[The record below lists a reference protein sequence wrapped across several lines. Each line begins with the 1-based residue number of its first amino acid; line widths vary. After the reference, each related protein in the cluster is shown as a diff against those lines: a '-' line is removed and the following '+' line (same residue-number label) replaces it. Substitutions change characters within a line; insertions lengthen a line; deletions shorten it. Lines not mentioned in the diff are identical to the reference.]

1 MDELKQI
8 PGLSDLIRSPEYR
21 RSLGLPAAVTEEYR
35 TLAQGEYNRNF
46 WFCHPVTGKKLM
58 LRVNYGS
65 QMHLDHQIEYE
76 SHALELLAP
85 SGRTPRVL
93 YTDGSKRYT
102 DHGVSVMEYLPGRP
116 LDYGRDLERAAGILA
131 DVHSVALPG
140 PSGLM
145 EPADPLRAVLEEC
158 EEMLR
163 VYLDSDLPPLSKKS
177 EIRALLDLAWDRY
190 RRTDLAGGARCI
202 VNTELNN
209 TNFLMA
215 EEPGEPDRADGT
227 AGSGGA
233 AGIGGAAAPE
243 EPAGGRDWLIDWEKP
258 LWSDPA
264 QDIAHFLVPTTT
276 FWKTDVILS
285 PGETEEFLSAYEAQ
299 VSGRMDLTGLRE
311 RLGVFMPVTCMR
323 GVTWCA
329 MAWVQY
335 RKEEKELS
343 NASTKRKLEAYLSDS
358 FLAEIR
364 RIEES

>member
-8 PGLSDLIRSPEYR
+8 PGLSELVGSPEYR
-21 RSLGLPAAVTEEYR
+21 SALGLPAAVTEEYR
-35 TLAQGEYNRNF
+35 LLAQGEYNRNF
-46 WFCHPVTGKKLM
+46 RFRHPVTGKELL
-58 LRVNYGS
+58 LRVNCGS
-65 QMHLDHQIEYE
+65 QMHLEHQIEYE

-116 LDYGRDLERAAGILA
+116 LDYHRDLERAAGVLA
-131 DVHSVALPG
+131 DVHSVPLPG
-140 PSGLM
+140 PSGLI

-163 VYLDSDLPPLSKKS
+163 VYLNSDLPPLSGKRK
-177 EIRALLDLAWDRY
+177 IRELLDLAWERY
-190 RRTDLAGGARCI
+190 HRTNRTGGARCI

-215 EEPGEPDRADGT
+215 EEPDG
-227 AGSGGA
+227 
-233 AGIGGAAAPE
+233 
-243 EPAGGRDWLIDWEKP
+243 PAGGRDWLIDWEKP

-285 PGETEEFLSAYEAQ
+285 PGETADFLTAYEAS
-299 VSGRMDLTGLRE
+299 VSDRIDLTGLRE

-335 RKEEKELS
+335 QKEEKELS
-343 NASTKRKLEAYLSDS
+343 NDSTRRKLEAYLSDS
-358 FLAEIR
+358 FLEEIR
-364 RIEES
+364 RIEEA

>member
-8 PGLSDLIRSPEYR
+8 PGLSELVGSPEYR
-21 RSLGLPAAVTEEYR
+21 SALGLPAAVTEEYR
-35 TLAQGEYNRNF
+35 LLAQGEYNRNF
-46 WFCHPVTGKKLM
+46 RFRHPVTGKELL
-58 LRVNYGS
+58 LRVNCGS
-65 QMHLDHQIEYE
+65 QMHLEHQIEYE

-116 LDYGRDLERAAGILA
+116 LDYHRDLERAAGILA
-131 DVHSVALPG
+131 DVHSVPLPG
-140 PSGLM
+140 PSGLI

-163 VYLDSDLPPLSKKS
+163 VYMNSDLPPLSGKRK
-177 EIRALLDLAWDRY
+177 IRELLNLAWERY
-190 RRTDLAGGARCI
+190 HRTNRTGGARCI

-215 EEPGEPDRADGT
+215 EEPDG
-227 AGSGGA
+227 
-233 AGIGGAAAPE
+233 
-243 EPAGGRDWLIDWEKP
+243 PAGGRDWLIDWEKP

-285 PGETEEFLSAYEAQ
+285 PGETADFLTAYEAS
-299 VSGRMDLTGLRE
+299 VSGRIDLTGLRE

-335 RKEEKELS
+335 QKEEKELS
-343 NASTKRKLEAYLSDS
+343 NDSTRRKLEAYLSDS
-358 FLAEIR
+358 FLEEIR
-364 RIEES
+364 RIEEA

>member
-8 PGLSDLIRSPEYR
+8 PGLSELVGSPEYR
-21 RSLGLPAAVTEEYR
+21 SALGFPAAVTEEYR
-35 TLAQGEYNRNF
+35 LLAQGEYNRNF
-46 WFCHPVTGKKLM
+46 RFRHPVTGKELL
-58 LRVNYGS
+58 LRVNCGS
-65 QMHLDHQIEYE
+65 QMHLEHQIEYE

-116 LDYGRDLERAAGILA
+116 LDYHRDLERAAGILA
-131 DVHSVALPG
+131 DVHSVPLPG
-140 PSGLM
+140 PSGLI

-163 VYLDSDLPPLSKKS
+163 VYLNSDLPPLSGKRK
-177 EIRALLDLAWDRY
+177 IRELLDLAWERY
-190 RRTDLAGGARCI
+190 HRTNRTGGARCI

-215 EEPGEPDRADGT
+215 EEPDG
-227 AGSGGA
+227 
-233 AGIGGAAAPE
+233 
-243 EPAGGRDWLIDWEKP
+243 PAGGRDWLIDWEKP

-285 PGETEEFLSAYEAQ
+285 PGETADFLTAYEAS
-299 VSGRMDLTGLRE
+299 VSGRIDLTGLRE

-335 RKEEKELS
+335 QKEEKELS
-343 NASTKRKLEAYLSDS
+343 NDSTRRKLEAYLSDS
-358 FLAEIR
+358 FLEEIR
-364 RIEES
+364 RIEEA

>member
-8 PGLSDLIRSPEYR
+8 PGLSELVGSPEYR
-21 RSLGLPAAVTEEYR
+21 SALGLPAAVTEEYR
-35 TLAQGEYNRNF
+35 LLAQGEYNRNF
-46 WFCHPVTGKKLM
+46 WFRHPVTGKKLL
-58 LRVNYGS
+58 LRVNCGS
-65 QMHLDHQIEYE
+65 QMHLEHQIEYE

-116 LDYGRDLERAAGILA
+116 LDYHRDLERAAGILA
-131 DVHSVALPG
+131 DVHSVPLPG
-140 PSGLM
+140 PSGLI

-163 VYLDSDLPPLSKKS
+163 VYLNSDLPPLSGKRK
-177 EIRALLDLAWDRY
+177 IRELLDLAWERY
-190 RRTDLAGGARCI
+190 HRTNRTGGARCI

-215 EEPGEPDRADGT
+215 EEPDG
-227 AGSGGA
+227 
-233 AGIGGAAAPE
+233 
-243 EPAGGRDWLIDWEKP
+243 PAGGRDWLIDWEKP

-285 PGETEEFLSAYEAQ
+285 PGETADFLTAYEAS
-299 VSGRMDLTGLRE
+299 VSGRIDLTGLRE

-335 RKEEKELS
+335 QKEEKELS
-343 NASTKRKLEAYLSDS
+343 NDSTRRKLEAYLSDS
-358 FLAEIR
+358 FLEEIR
-364 RIEES
+364 RIEEA

>member
-8 PGLSDLIRSPEYR
+8 PGLSELVGSPEYR
-21 RSLGLPAAVTEEYR
+21 SALGLPAAVTEEYR
-35 TLAQGEYNRNF
+35 LLAQGEYNRNF
-46 WFCHPVTGKKLM
+46 RFRHPVTGKDLL
-58 LRVNYGS
+58 LRVNCGS
-65 QMHLDHQIEYE
+65 QMHLEHQIEYE

-116 LDYGRDLERAAGILA
+116 LDYHRDLERAAGILA
-131 DVHSVALPG
+131 DVHSVPLPG
-140 PSGLM
+140 PSGLI

-163 VYLDSDLPPLSKKS
+163 VYLNSDLPPLSGKRK
-177 EIRALLDLAWDRY
+177 IRELLDLAWERY
-190 RRTDLAGGARCI
+190 HRMNRTGGARCI

-215 EEPGEPDRADGT
+215 EEPDG
-227 AGSGGA
+227 
-233 AGIGGAAAPE
+233 
-243 EPAGGRDWLIDWEKP
+243 PAGGRDWLIDWEKP

-285 PGETEEFLSAYEAQ
+285 PGETADFLTAYEAS
-299 VSGRMDLTGLRE
+299 VSGRIDLTGLRE

-335 RKEEKELS
+335 QKEEKELS
-343 NASTKRKLEAYLSDS
+343 NDSTRRKLEAYLSDS
-358 FLAEIR
+358 FLEEIR
-364 RIEES
+364 RIEEA

>member
-8 PGLSDLIRSPEYR
+8 PGLSELVGSPEYR
-21 RSLGLPAAVTEEYR
+21 SALGLPAAVTEEYR
-35 TLAQGEYNRNF
+35 LLAQGEYNRNF
-46 WFCHPVTGKKLM
+46 RFRHPVTGKELL
-58 LRVNYGS
+58 LRVNCGS
-65 QMHLDHQIEYE
+65 QIHLEHQIEYE

-116 LDYGRDLERAAGILA
+116 LDYHRDLERAAGILA
-131 DVHSVALPG
+131 DVHSVPLPG
-140 PSGLM
+140 PSGLI
-145 EPADPLRAVLEEC
+145 ESADPLRAVLEEC

-163 VYLDSDLPPLSKKS
+163 VYLNSDLPPLSGKRK
-177 EIRALLDLAWDRY
+177 IRELLDLAWERY
-190 RRTDLAGGARCI
+190 HRTNRTGGARCI

-215 EEPGEPDRADGT
+215 EEPDG
-227 AGSGGA
+227 
-233 AGIGGAAAPE
+233 
-243 EPAGGRDWLIDWEKP
+243 PAGGRDWLIDWEKP

-285 PGETEEFLSAYEAQ
+285 PGETADFLTAYEAS
-299 VSGRMDLTGLRE
+299 VSGRIDLTGLRE

-335 RKEEKELS
+335 QKEEKELS
-343 NASTKRKLEAYLSDS
+343 NDSTRRKLEAYLSDS
-358 FLAEIR
+358 FLEEIR
-364 RIEES
+364 RIEEA

>member
-8 PGLSDLIRSPEYR
+8 PGLSELVGSPEYR
-21 RSLGLPAAVTEEYR
+21 SALGLPAAVTEEYR
-35 TLAQGEYNRNF
+35 LLAQGEYNRNF
-46 WFCHPVTGKKLM
+46 RFRHPVTGKELL
-58 LRVNYGS
+58 LRVNCGS
-65 QMHLDHQIEYE
+65 QMHLEHQIEYE

-85 SGRTPRVL
+85 SGRTPQVL

-116 LDYGRDLERAAGILA
+116 LDYHRDLERAAGILA
-131 DVHSVALPG
+131 DVHSVPLPG
-140 PSGLM
+140 PSGLI

-163 VYLDSDLPPLSKKS
+163 VYLNSDLPPLSGKRK
-177 EIRALLDLAWDRY
+177 IRELLDLAWERY
-190 RRTDLAGGARCI
+190 HRMNRTGGARCI

-215 EEPGEPDRADGT
+215 EEPDG
-227 AGSGGA
+227 
-233 AGIGGAAAPE
+233 
-243 EPAGGRDWLIDWEKP
+243 PAGGRDWLIDWEKP

-285 PGETEEFLSAYEAQ
+285 PGETADFLTAYEAS
-299 VSGRMDLTGLRE
+299 VSDRIDLTGLRE

-335 RKEEKELS
+335 QKEEKELS
-343 NASTKRKLEAYLSDS
+343 NDSTRRKLEAYLSDS
-358 FLAEIR
+358 FLEEIR
-364 RIEES
+364 RIEEA

>member
-8 PGLSDLIRSPEYR
+8 PGLSELVGSPEYR
-21 RSLGLPAAVTEEYR
+21 SALGLPAAVTEEYR
-35 TLAQGEYNRNF
+35 LLAQGEYNRNF
-46 WFCHPVTGKKLM
+46 RFRHPVTGKELL
-58 LRVNYGS
+58 LRVNCGS
-65 QMHLDHQIEYE
+65 QMHLEHQIEYE

-116 LDYGRDLERAAGILA
+116 LDYHRDLERAAGILA
-131 DVHSVALPG
+131 DVHSVPLPG
-140 PSGLM
+140 PSGLI

-163 VYLDSDLPPLSKKS
+163 VYLNSDLPPLSGKRKIQ
-177 EIRALLDLAWDRY
+177 ELLDLAWERY
-190 RRTDLAGGARCI
+190 YRTNRTGGARCI

-215 EEPGEPDRADGT
+215 EEPDG
-227 AGSGGA
+227 
-233 AGIGGAAAPE
+233 
-243 EPAGGRDWLIDWEKP
+243 PAGGRDWLVDWEKP

-285 PGETEEFLSAYEAQ
+285 PGETADFLTAYEAS
-299 VSGRMDLTGLRE
+299 VSDRIDLTGLRE

-335 RKEEKELS
+335 QKEEKELS
-343 NASTKRKLEAYLSDS
+343 NDSTRRKLEAYLSDS
-358 FLAEIR
+358 FLEEIR
-364 RIEES
+364 RIEEA

>member
-8 PGLSDLIRSPEYR
+8 PGLSELVGSPEYR
-21 RSLGLPAAVTEEYR
+21 SALGLPAAVTEEYR
-35 TLAQGEYNRNF
+35 LLAQGEYNRNF
-46 WFCHPVTGKKLM
+46 RFRHPVTGKDLL
-58 LRVNYGS
+58 LRVNCGS
-65 QMHLDHQIEYE
+65 QMHLEHQIEYE

-116 LDYGRDLERAAGILA
+116 LDYHRDLERAAGILA
-131 DVHSVALPG
+131 DVHSVPLPG
-140 PSGLM
+140 PSGLI

-163 VYLDSDLPPLSKKS
+163 VYLNSDLPPLSGKRK
-177 EIRALLDLAWDRY
+177 IRELLDLAWERY
-190 RRTDLAGGARCI
+190 HRTNRTGGARCI

-215 EEPGEPDRADGT
+215 EEP
-227 AGSGGA
+227 AG
-233 AGIGGAAAPE
+233 
-243 EPAGGRDWLIDWEKP
+243 PAGGRDWLIDWEKP

-276 FWKTDVILS
+276 FWKTNVILS
-285 PGETEEFLSAYEAQ
+285 PGETADFLTAYEAS
-299 VSGRMDLTGLRE
+299 VSDRIDLTGLRE

-335 RKEEKELS
+335 QKEEKELS
-343 NASTKRKLEAYLSDS
+343 NDSTRRKLEAYLSDS
-358 FLAEIR
+358 FLEEIR
-364 RIEES
+364 RIEEA

>member
-8 PGLSDLIRSPEYR
+8 PGLSELVGSPEYR
-21 RSLGLPAAVTEEYR
+21 SALGLPAAVTEEYR
-35 TLAQGEYNRNF
+35 LLAQGEYNRNF
-46 WFCHPVTGKKLM
+46 WFRHPVTGKELL
-58 LRVNYGS
+58 LRVNCGS
-65 QMHLDHQIEYE
+65 QMHLEHQIEYE

-116 LDYGRDLERAAGILA
+116 LDYHRDLERAAGILA
-131 DVHSVALPG
+131 DVHSVPLPG
-140 PSGLM
+140 PSGLI

-163 VYLDSDLPPLSKKS
+163 VYLNSALPPLSGKRK
-177 EIRALLDLAWDRY
+177 IRELLDLAWERY
-190 RRTDLAGGARCI
+190 HRTNRTGGARCI

-215 EEPGEPDRADGT
+215 EEPDG
-227 AGSGGA
+227 
-233 AGIGGAAAPE
+233 
-243 EPAGGRDWLIDWEKP
+243 PAGGRDWLIDWEKP

-285 PGETEEFLSAYEAQ
+285 PGETADFLTAYEAS
-299 VSGRMDLTGLRE
+299 VSGRIDLTGLRE

-335 RKEEKELS
+335 QKEEKELS
-343 NASTKRKLEAYLSDS
+343 NDSTRRKLEAYLSDS
-358 FLAEIR
+358 FLEEIR
-364 RIEES
+364 RIEEA

>member
-8 PGLSDLIRSPEYR
+8 PGLSELVGSPEYR
-21 RSLGLPAAVTEEYR
+21 SALGLPAAVTEEYR
-35 TLAQGEYNRNF
+35 LLAQGEYNRNF
-46 WFCHPVTGKKLM
+46 RFRHPVTGKELL
-58 LRVNYGS
+58 LRVNCGS
-65 QMHLDHQIEYE
+65 QMHLEHQIEYE

-102 DHGVSVMEYLPGRP
+102 DHWVSVMEYLPGRP
-116 LDYGRDLERAAGILA
+116 LDYHRDLERAAGILA
-131 DVHSVALPG
+131 DVHSVPLPG
-140 PSGLM
+140 PSGLI

-163 VYLDSDLPPLSKKS
+163 VYLNSDLPPLSGKRK
-177 EIRALLDLAWDRY
+177 IRELLDLAWERY
-190 RRTDLAGGARCI
+190 HRMNRTGGARCI

-215 EEPGEPDRADGT
+215 EEPDG
-227 AGSGGA
+227 
-233 AGIGGAAAPE
+233 
-243 EPAGGRDWLIDWEKP
+243 PAGGRDWLIDWEKP

-285 PGETEEFLSAYEAQ
+285 PGETADFLTAYEAS
-299 VSGRMDLTGLRE
+299 VSDRIDLTGLRE

-335 RKEEKELS
+335 QKEEKELS
-343 NASTKRKLEAYLSDS
+343 NDSTRRKLEAYLSDS
-358 FLAEIR
+358 FLEEIR
-364 RIEES
+364 RIEEA

>member
-8 PGLSDLIRSPEYR
+8 PGLSELVGSPEYR
-21 RSLGLPAAVTEEYR
+21 SALGLPAAVTEEYR
-35 TLAQGEYNRNF
+35 LLAQGEYNRNF
-46 WFCHPVTGKKLM
+46 RFRHPVTGKELL
-58 LRVNYGS
+58 LRVNCGS
-65 QMHLDHQIEYE
+65 QMHLEHQIEYE

-85 SGRTPRVL
+85 SGRTPRVM

-116 LDYGRDLERAAGILA
+116 LDYHRDLERAAGILA
-131 DVHSVALPG
+131 DVHSVPLPG
-140 PSGLM
+140 PSGLI

-163 VYLDSDLPPLSKKS
+163 VYLNSDLPPLSGKRK
-177 EIRALLDLAWDRY
+177 IRELLNLAWERY
-190 RRTDLAGGARCI
+190 HRTNRTGGARCI

-215 EEPGEPDRADGT
+215 EEPDG
-227 AGSGGA
+227 
-233 AGIGGAAAPE
+233 
-243 EPAGGRDWLIDWEKP
+243 PAGGRDWLIDWEKP

-285 PGETEEFLSAYEAQ
+285 PGETADFLTAYEAS
-299 VSGRMDLTGLRE
+299 VSGRIDLTGLRE

-335 RKEEKELS
+335 QKEEKELS
-343 NASTKRKLEAYLSDS
+343 NDSTRRKLEAYLSDS
-358 FLAEIR
+358 FLEEIR
-364 RIEES
+364 RIEEA

>member
-8 PGLSDLIRSPEYR
+8 PGLSELVGSPEYR
-21 RSLGLPAAVTEEYR
+21 SALGLPAAVTEEYR
-35 TLAQGEYNRNF
+35 LLAQGEYNRNF
-46 WFCHPVTGKKLM
+46 RFRHPVTGKELL
-58 LRVNYGS
+58 LRVNCGS
-65 QMHLDHQIEYE
+65 QMHLEHQIEYE

-116 LDYGRDLERAAGILA
+116 LDYHRDLERAAGILA
-131 DVHSVALPG
+131 DVHSVHLLG
-140 PSGLM
+140 PSGLI

-163 VYLDSDLPPLSKKS
+163 VYLNSDLPPLSEKRK
-177 EIRALLDLAWDRY
+177 IRELLDLAWERY
-190 RRTDLAGGARCI
+190 HRTNRTGGARCI

-215 EEPGEPDRADGT
+215 EAPDG
-227 AGSGGA
+227 
-233 AGIGGAAAPE
+233 
-243 EPAGGRDWLIDWEKP
+243 PAGGRDWLIDWEKP

-285 PGETEEFLSAYEAQ
+285 PGETADFLTAYEAS
-299 VSGRMDLTGLRE
+299 VSGRIDLTGLRE

-335 RKEEKELS
+335 QKEEKELS
-343 NASTKRKLEAYLSDS
+343 NDSTRRKLEAYLSDS
-358 FLAEIR
+358 FLEEIR
-364 RIEES
+364 RIEEA

>member
-8 PGLSDLIRSPEYR
+8 PGLSELVGSPEYR
-21 RSLGLPAAVTEEYR
+21 SALGLPAAVTEEYR
-35 TLAQGEYNRNF
+35 LLAQGEYNRNF
-46 WFCHPVTGKKLM
+46 RFRHPVTGKELL
-58 LRVNYGS
+58 LRVNCGS
-65 QMHLDHQIEYE
+65 QMHLEHQIEYE

-85 SGRTPRVL
+85 SGRTPRVM

-116 LDYGRDLERAAGILA
+116 LDYHRDLERAAGILA
-131 DVHSVALPG
+131 DVHSVPLPG
-140 PSGLM
+140 PSGLI

-163 VYLDSDLPPLSKKS
+163 VYMNSDLPPLSGKRK
-177 EIRALLDLAWDRY
+177 IRELLNLAWERY
-190 RRTDLAGGARCI
+190 HRTNRTGGARCI

-215 EEPGEPDRADGT
+215 EEPDG
-227 AGSGGA
+227 
-233 AGIGGAAAPE
+233 
-243 EPAGGRDWLIDWEKP
+243 PAGGRDWLIDWEKP

-285 PGETEEFLSAYEAQ
+285 PGETADFLTAYEAS
-299 VSGRMDLTGLRE
+299 VSGRIDLTGLRE

-335 RKEEKELS
+335 QKEEKELS
-343 NASTKRKLEAYLSDS
+343 NDSTRRKLEAYLSDS
-358 FLAEIR
+358 FLEEIR
-364 RIEES
+364 RIEEA